1 MVFFCFGVVKNRLE
15 GCYLLDRCGMFFCFL
30 SSIMD
35 RVDINYDCVMIL
47 CKFFKDIVIS
57 MDRIKVCKEV
67 VVISEKVFFF
77 IRRSNLL
84 MNTFDDFTSTVF
96 FEDIFFVFLTK
107 YMKREDRYFRFM
119 FIDNY
124 TAANRKVFFYDC
136 LFNLYVLVRN
146 FGN

>member
-1 MVFFCFGVVKNRLE
+1 
-15 GCYLLDRCGMFFCFL
+15 
-30 SSIMD
+30 MD